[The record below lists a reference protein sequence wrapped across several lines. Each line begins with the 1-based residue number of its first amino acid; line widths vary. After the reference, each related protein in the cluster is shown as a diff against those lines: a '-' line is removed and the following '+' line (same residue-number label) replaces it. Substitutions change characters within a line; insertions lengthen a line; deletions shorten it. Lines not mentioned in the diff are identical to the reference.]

1 MHPNVIELVKLITS
15 EIRSNADRV
24 EKWASFKRR
33 HAVSLTKLLI
43 LEGKGVDVRV
53 ASAMG

>member
-43 LEGKGVDVRV
+43 LEGKGVENPGGL
-53 ASAMG
+53 S